1 MAVVPHVNLN
11 VPHVNL
17 NVPPVPHVNV
27 NVNVNM
33 LHQANVQLPNL
44 LQHPNN
50 PLHQGIVGNF
60 GHIQQHWTN
69 EQIRL
74 ATKIHAEQPPKQFFM
89 AQMENFHE
97 GS

>member
-1 MAVVPHVNLN
+1 MAVVPRVNLN

-33 LHQANVQLPNL
+33 IQANVQLHDHL

-60 GHIQQHWTN
+60 GHIHGISNFGQLR
-69 EQIRL
+69 IRL
-74 ATKIHAEQPPKQFFM
+74 ATKIHAEQ
-89 AQMENFHE
+89 MEIFHE